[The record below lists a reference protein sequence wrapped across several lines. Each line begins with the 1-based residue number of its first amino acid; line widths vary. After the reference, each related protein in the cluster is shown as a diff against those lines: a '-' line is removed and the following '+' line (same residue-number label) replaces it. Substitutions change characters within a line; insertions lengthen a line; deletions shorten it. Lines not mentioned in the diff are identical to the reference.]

1 MAPQHLISIRR
12 SKMKKPLKKNNGPFG
27 AVLVLSILAATG
39 GCMPLET
46 VEYVDL
52 EQYAGLWYEIA
63 RYPVPFDEDSVAVTA
78 EYTLLDDGTVHVLNQ
93 GLVGDL
99 NGPPTSIEGI
109 ARVADPVSQAKL
121 LVSFD
126 RPGLDLIEGNY
137 WIIELAEDY
146 SHAVVS
152 DPLRFTLYI
161 LSRTSMMDP
170 VLYDAILQRL
180 AERGFTPD
188 RIELTPQFP

>member
-1 MAPQHLISIRR
+1 
-12 SKMKKPLKKNNGPFG
+12 MKKPFKKNNMPFW
-27 AVLVLSILAATG
+27 ALLVFSTLLASG

-78 EYTLLDDGTVHVLNQ
+78 EYTLLDDGTVRVLNQ

-99 NGPPTSIEGI
+99 NGPPTSIEGV

-121 LVSFD
+121 RVSFD
-126 RPGLDLIEGNY
+126 RPGLDLIEGDY

-161 LSRTSMMDP
+161 LSRTPTMDP

-180 AERGFTPD
+180 TERGFDPG
-188 RIELTPQFP
+188 RIEPTPQFP

>member
-1 MAPQHLISIRR
+1 
-12 SKMKKPLKKNNGPFG
+12 MKKSLKTKKRPLLNALVFAALLGP
-27 AVLVLSILAATG
+27 V

-63 RYPVPFDEDSVAVTA
+63 RYPVPFDEDTVAVTA
-78 EYTLLDDGTVHVLNQ
+78 EYTLLDDGTVHVLNR

-109 ARVADPVSQAKL
+109 ARVAEPVSQAKL
-121 LVSFD
+121 RVSFD
-126 RPGLDLIEGNY
+126 RPGLDLIEGDY
-137 WIIELAEDY
+137 WIIELEEDY

-161 LSRTSMMDP
+161 LSRTPTMDP
-170 VLYDAILQRL
+170 ALYDTLLQNL
-180 AERGFTPD
+180 EERGFNRE
-188 RIELTPQFP
+188 RIAPTPQFP

>member
-1 MAPQHLISIRR
+1 MENTRKNKK
-12 SKMKKPLKKNNGPFG
+12 SKLF
-27 AVLVLSILAATG
+27 AVLVFAGLLGAA

-78 EYTLLDDGTVHVLNQ
+78 EYTLLADGTVRVLNS

-121 LVSFD
+121 TVSFD
-126 RPGLDLIEGNY
+126 RPGLELIEGDY

-146 SHAVVS
+146 SHAIVS

-161 LSRTSMMDP
+161 LNRTPAMDP
-170 VLYDAILQRL
+170 DLYDSLVQQL
-180 AERGFTPD
+180 SEQGFNPD

>member
-1 MAPQHLISIRR
+1 MREPHRRNKRPILPVLI
-12 SKMKKPLKKNNGPFG
+12 LTT
-27 AVLVLSILAATG
+27 LVATA
-39 GCMPLET
+39 GCMPLDT

-78 EYTLLDDGTVHVLNQ
+78 EYTLLEDGTVRVVNR

-126 RPGLDLIEGNY
+126 RPGLEQVEGDY

-161 LSRTSMMDP
+161 LSRTPTMDP
-170 VLYDAILQRL
+170 ALYAGVVERL
-180 AERGFTPD
+180 VERGFDQD
-188 RIELTPQFP
+188 RIEPTPQLH

>member
-1 MAPQHLISIRR
+1 MKRIQLRKRSGFISI
-12 SKMKKPLKKNNGPFG
+12 LF
-27 AVLVLSILAATG
+27 AAMLTTL

-63 RYPVPFDEDSVAVTA
+63 RYPVPFDEDTVAVTA
-78 EYTLLDDGTVHVLNQ
+78 EYTLRDDGTVGVLNR

-99 NGPPTSIEGI
+99 NGPPTSIEGV
-109 ARVADPVSQAKL
+109 ARVEDPVSQSKL

-126 RPGLDLIEGNY
+126 RPGLELIEGNY

-152 DPLRFTLYI
+152 DPFRFTLYI
-161 LSRTSMMDP
+161 LSRTPTMDP
-170 VLYDAILQRL
+170 GMYDTLIQDL
-180 AERGFTPD
+180 ADRGFDPD
-188 RIELTPQFP
+188 RIELTPQPLFP

>member
-1 MAPQHLISIRR
+1 MKRAHQKKKAPFLAFLTI
-12 SKMKKPLKKNNGPFG
+12 M
-27 AVLVLSILAATG
+27 VLLTTP
-39 GCMPLET
+39 GCMPPET

-52 EQYAGLWYEIA
+52 EQYDGLWYEIA
-63 RYPVPFDEDSVAVTA
+63 RYPVPFDEDTVAVTA
-78 EYTLLDDGTVHVLNQ
+78 EYTLLEDGTVHVLNR

-121 LVSFD
+121 RVSFD
-126 RPGLDLIEGNY
+126 RPGLNLIEGDY

-161 LSRTSMMDP
+161 LSRNPMMDP
-170 VLYDAILQRL
+170 IFYDTLVERL
-180 AERGFTPD
+180 AERGFDPD
-188 RIELTPQFP
+188 RIEPTPQFP

>member
-1 MAPQHLISIRR
+1 
-12 SKMKKPLKKNNGPFG
+12 MKNPFRKFNK
-27 AVLVLSILAATG
+27 ALCALVVLSTLLATG
-39 GCMPLET
+39 ACMPPET

-78 EYTLLDDGTVHVLNQ
+78 EYTLLEDGTVRVLNQ

-126 RPGLDLIEGNY
+126 RPGLDLIEGDY

-161 LSRTSMMDP
+161 LSRTPTLDP
-170 VLYDAILQRL
+170 VLYDEIVQRL
-180 AERGFTPD
+180 VENGFDPA
-188 RIELTPQFP
+188 RIEPTPQVP